1 VLAIDTASEYGTAM
15 SEFWQLLG
23 GLAVASRRDRMRRT
37 RGYSRD
43 FTVSGQGSRRQGR
56 EMVRFHVTS
65 LRWRALDSFAHG

>member
-37 RGYSRD
+37 RG
-43 FTVSGQGSRRQGR
+43 
-56 EMVRFHVTS
+56 
-65 LRWRALDSFAHG
+65 